1 MNEPTSPKEIKIML
15 AEELKAKLALEDRN
29 RNRKIQALKE
39 LDTLKLINMLPELQ
53 DKLEAVL
60 REEASFRN
68 LNIGFLAS
76 GDRDCAEAKR
86 ISAELTLTAISGTA
100 KDKEAWL
107 TKQRTEND
115 ELARAIARQH
125 DVGFNLENMRID
137 IEMSKKK
144 LENVHKILALR
155 TAQIQF
161 LTEH

>member
-1 MNEPTSPKEIKIML
+1 MTL
-15 AEELKAKLALEDRN
+15 AEELKAKLALEEQN
-29 RNRKIQALKE
+29 RNKKIQALKG
-39 LDTLKLINMLPELQ
+39 LDTLKLINMLPELE
-53 DKLEAVL
+53 DKLEAAL

-68 LNIGFLAS
+68 LNIGYLAS

-86 ISAELTLTAISGTA
+86 ILAELTLTAEGTA

-115 ELARAIARQH
+115 ELTRAIARQH
-125 DVGFNLENMRID
+125 DVAFNLENMRID
-137 IEMSKKK
+137 IEMAKKK
-144 LENVHKILALR
+144 LENIHKVLALR